1 MSEARSIINP
11 ETDRNL
17 LIGIFCGLIGYT
29 ALPIGDGMAKIIG
42 MDGYSGLQIA
52 WGRYVFHVLALLP
65 FALIKFSPRELIPKR
80 PLFQTFRASFII
92 ACTFLFFTSL
102 KEVPLADALAL
113 IFVAPLVVTGLSG
126 PILGEKV
133 GLHRWMAVFFGFVG
147 AVIIIQPGEGMF
159 QWSALYALATG
170 VFYGL
175 YILITR
181 LSANENHG
189 LVNNFYMAVVG
200 VIVLSLFVPFNWKEL
215 TPITIGYLA
224 ATGVAAAI
232 GHGMIIAATSRM
244 EANTLAPVQ
253 YYELLVGAIVGYFM
267 FGDVPAMTTWFG
279 AFIIV
284 ISGLYIGYRENQ
296 KNKRAKQNLIEKT
309 PDPSR

>member
-133 GLHRWMAVFFGFVG
+133 GLHRWMAVFFGTHRIRRPPSPMLETYASPISTATATTSWCSYHRGVYG
-147 AVIIIQPGEGMF
+147 STMPQPTASSSSWRFRRSSRSTARPRGTWNSSRRYSMTF
-159 QWSALYALATG
+159 Q
-170 VFYGL
+170 
-175 YILITR
+175 
-181 LSANENHG
+181 
-189 LVNNFYMAVVG
+189 
-200 VIVLSLFVPFNWKEL
+200 
-215 TPITIGYLA
+215 
-224 ATGVAAAI
+224 
-232 GHGMIIAATSRM
+232 
-244 EANTLAPVQ
+244 
-253 YYELLVGAIVGYFM
+253 
-267 FGDVPAMTTWFG
+267 
-279 AFIIV
+279 
-284 ISGLYIGYRENQ
+284 
-296 KNKRAKQNLIEKT
+296 
-309 PDPSR
+309 